1 MKLSIE
7 QANKLLSALPAGVVV
22 VADELEADTDI
33 DTDALLA
40 SMQKEM
46 SDSLRPT
53 LEESLKPTLESAF
66 TGRYLGALRSAA
78 QRVFSVPKRELEN
91 MSIEQ
96 VLAHCKGA
104 LDVLSN
110 QTDEQRQTKL
120 ELAIQDYEAQLEQL
134 KADYEQQ
141 LGTERARYTER
152 DITARCAAIIGALPR
167 KGGDVQEQADMLRY
181 KMQAAYEVQ
190 YNEQRKQ
197 LEFYKDGKQV
207 VNEQNQPLT
216 DEDFAR
222 TWATKAGI
230 LVNDTRHVKPA
241 DVLAGQ
247 QGAYGTG
254 IVTLAED
261 SPEGNGMDA
270 IAAWAETPNR

>member
-22 VADELEADTDI
+22 VADEQEADTDA

-40 SMQKEM
+40 AMQKEM

-78 QRVFSVPKRELEN
+78 QRVFNVPKRELEN

-104 LDVLSN
+104 TDVQYN
-110 QTDEQRQTKL
+110 QTDELRQTKL

-134 KADYEQQ
+134 KADFEQQ
-141 LGTERARYTER
+141 LGAERARYTER
-152 DITARCAAIIGALPR
+152 DIAARCAAIIGTLPR
-167 KGGDVQEQADMLRY
+167 KGGDLQEQAEMLRY
-181 KMQAAYEVQ
+181 KMQVAYEVK
-190 YNEQRKQ
+190 YNEGNKQ

-207 VNEQNQPLT
+207 VNEQNMPLT

-222 TWATKAGI
+222 SWAAKAGI
-230 LVNDTRHVKPA
+230 LVSDTRHVKPA

-254 IVTLAED
+254 IVTLADD
-261 SPEGNGMDA
+261 SPEGNAMDA
-270 IAAWAETPNR
+270 IVAWAETPNR